1 MTNSTITPHKR
12 SVAPSWSQSEDEI
25 LTANYQKPIKDLA
38 VLLPNRSANAIEQR
52 LRKVLG
58 LPVAPAVR
66 KTAWTPEDIS
76 YLRANYGK
84 TTSVEL
90 CKRLG
95 RKKHAIA
102 EYARKQGLTIPKD
115 ENGDTVNTIGKASL
129 RRLLDGSLQ
138 SCYWMG
144 YLMAD
149 GYMHHG
155 LGQIVLASAEADKD
169 HMGTYATY
177 LGGKAHCYRG
187 ISDFTGLSREHYRV
201 SIADRRAAAKIAQ
214 KYDWKPRK
222 TYNPPSIDILSRA
235 FDTNDHFLAFLIG
248 FIDGD
253 GHIVKSH
260 HGIRVENHASWI
272 DFHQFLL
279 DTLRRI
285 GIVTRDIKAAINGD
299 GYSDFNLNHYATE
312 HLKRFI
318 DKHQLTILTRKW
330 DKINST
336 KPSKI

>member
-1 MTNSTITPHKR
+1 MTNNIIKPHKR
-12 SVAPSWSQSEDEI
+12 NTTSSWSQSEDKI
-25 LTANYQKPIKDLA
+25 LVANHQKPIKDLV

-52 LRKVLG
+52 LRKVLK
-58 LPVAPAVR
+58 LPVTPAVR
-66 KTAWTPEDIS
+66 KTAWTPEDIA

-84 TTSVEL
+84 ITSAEL

-95 RKKHAIA
+95 RKKHAIT
-102 EYARKQGLTIPKD
+102 EYARKQGLTMPKD
-115 ENGDTVNTIGKASL
+115 ENGDTVNTVGKASL

-138 SCYWMG
+138 SFYWMG

-155 LGQIVLASAEADKD
+155 LGQIVLVSAKTDKD
-169 HMGTYATY
+169 HMTAYAAY
-177 LGGKAHCYRG
+177 LGGKVHRYKG

-201 SIADRRAAAKIAQ
+201 SIADCRAAAKIAQ

-222 TYNPPSIDILSRA
+222 TYNPPSVEILSRA
-235 FDTNDHFLAFLIG
+235 LETDNNFLAFLIG

-272 DFHQFLL
+272 NFHQFLL
-279 DTLRRI
+279 DTLSRI
-285 GIVTRDIKAAINGD
+285 GILTRNIKAAINSD
-299 GYSDFNLNHYATE
+299 GYSDFNLNHYTTE
-312 HLKRFI
+312 HLKHFI
-318 DKHQLTILTRKW
+318 DKHQLTVLSRKW
-330 DKINST
+330 DKIGPI
-336 KPSKI
+336 KFFKL